1 MSILKLFKEI
11 PVGATFDDVLKLGD
25 LDFTAASK
33 PVYFKDD
40 NGNDVVVPF
49 HKANYRK
56 DTDHPFGIVKSR
68 YEISQYRSQFS
79 VCEVMAQEQGVEYV
93 GVVSVDQGNLGFI
106 VMKTPDVLNLGGGL
120 DVKCHFY
127 MSSSHDGS
135 KCLEAQTIP
144 VIGNSGGI
152 VALPLRALKVRHTKR
167 IEEKIA
173 VAKGTL
179 AKVRSYWKEAKD
191 SFETMARLTLSADDI
206 KDYLEV
212 IIEGDATR
220 SDNIR
225 GEIMDVY
232 NSSLIT
238 AFPAT
243 RNTLLGAYFSVV
255 NWVDGF
261 KNVKKSKKHNEE
273 DALIHSRLAGAG
285 ATQKSNAYADALDFY
300 NKMVK

>member
-1 MSILKLFKEI
+1 MSILKLFREI
-11 PVGATFDDVLKLGD
+11 PAGATFNDVLKLGD

-40 NGNDVVVPF
+40 NGNDIVVPF
-49 HKANYRK
+49 HMATYRK
-56 DTDHPFGIVKSR
+56 DNDHPFGVVKSR
-68 YEISQYRSQFS
+68 YEVSQYRSQFG
-79 VCEVMAQEQGVEYV
+79 VCDVMSQEQGVEYV
-93 GVVSVDQGNLGFI
+93 GVVSISGGNLGFI
-106 VMKTPDVLNLGGGL
+106 VMKTPDMLNLGGGL

-135 KCLEAQTIP
+135 KCLEAQIIP
-144 VIGNSGGI
+144 VVNNTGGVI
-152 VALPLRALKVRHTKR
+152 ALPFRALKVRHTKR
-167 IEEKIA
+167 IEDKINE
-173 VAKGTL
+173 AKGTL
-179 AKVRSYWKEAKD
+179 TKLRSYWKEARD
-191 SFETMARLTLSADDI
+191 SFEMLAKIALDDNEI
-206 KDYLEV
+206 KEYLEL

-243 RNTLLGAYFSVV
+243 HKTLLGAYFSVV

-261 KNVKKSKKHNEE
+261 KGVKKSKKNNEE
-273 DALIHSRLAGAG
+273 DALIHSRLIGAG

-300 NKMVK
+300 QKMVK